1 MDSLYDEFL
10 LEEQGYIICPISFP
24 EYQNCD
30 GKCLECD
37 TYKEFTKYIEEKYK
51 LEN

>member
-1 MDSLYDEFL
+1 MEQWLRDALA
-10 LEEQGYIICPISFP
+10 EEMGYIICPISFP
-24 EYQNCD
+24 EYQHCD
-30 GKCLECD
+30 EKCLECD